1 MQKRLAFRV
10 TVSDNLAMTKREQD
24 RIAKLVAELGCI
36 HPVEALKYAIEMRQ
50 ALRVIHTWL
59 SFDSERGYGAYSTR
73 AADILS
79 VTSKALNK

>member
-1 MQKRLAFRV
+1 MQKELAFRV

-59 SFDSERGYGAYSTR
+59 DCDREFGTSNTQAKDV
-73 AADILS
+73 LS
-79 VTSKALNK
+79 VIGGVIKK